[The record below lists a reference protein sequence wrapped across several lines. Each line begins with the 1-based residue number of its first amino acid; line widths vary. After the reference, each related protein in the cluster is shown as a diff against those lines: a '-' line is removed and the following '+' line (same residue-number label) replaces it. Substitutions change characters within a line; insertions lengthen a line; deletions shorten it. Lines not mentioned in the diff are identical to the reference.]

1 MKRQILLV
9 FALFSAAVC
18 WAQKTRPTI
27 ELPQNDSAA
36 VERISAYLMSQ
47 VDRSSLPEWKKEW
60 NKFNYTPDMYGE
72 SALYRKLGYMPAK
85 TSKEL
90 NNSMSGRYEPSA
102 LLPCQ
107 LPADM
112 KTVEEQCEDL
122 PFDIECYVDS
132 EGNTYDFA
140 FGMNWSGVIKDKRV
154 KRWKR

>member
-1 MKRQILLV
+1 MVFLPNMNNSIILNDNRMKRQILLV
-9 FALFSAAVC
+9 FALF
-18 WAQKTRPTI
+18 
-27 ELPQNDSAA
+27 
-36 VERISAYLMSQ
+36 SAYLMSQ

-60 NKFNYTPDMYGE
+60 NKF
-72 SALYRKLGYMPAK
+72 
-85 TSKEL
+85 
-90 NNSMSGRYEPSA
+90 NSMSGRYEPSA